1 MPRTAR
7 KKSNSGIYHIMLRGI
22 NRQIIFE
29 DDEDRVKFIDTLKHY
44 KLKCGFN
51 IFAYCL
57 MDNHVHLI
65 IKVNNESLESIMKR
79 IGVSYVYW
87 YNWKYKR
94 SGHLFQDR
102 YKSEVIEDDSYLLSV
117 VRYIHQNPIKA
128 NITPIIGEYPWSSYG
143 EYIGHPRIVDTTF
156 VLEIFSQDIEKA
168 KEIFVDFMDEQGA
181 NFFEI
186 KNKPRLTD
194 EEAKQIVKQVLGN
207 IETSD
212 LQTMEKTKRDG
223 YLRQLKASKGV
234 SIRQIA
240 RLSGLTFNIVVKA

>member
-1 MPRTAR
+1 M
-7 KKSNSGIYHIMLRGI
+7 KN
-22 NRQIIFE
+22 
-29 DDEDRVKFIDTLKHY
+29 RVKFIDTLKHY
-44 KLKCGFN
+44 KQKCGFN

-65 IKVNNESLESIMKR
+65 IKVNNESLESVMKR

-128 NITPIIGEYPWSSYG
+128 NITPVIGEYPWSSYS

-156 VLEIFSQDIEKA
+156 VLKILSQDIERA
-168 KEIFVDFMDEQGA
+168 KEIFVDFMNEQGA
-181 NFFEI
+181 KFFEV

-194 EEAKQIVKQVLGN
+194 EEAKQIVKQVLGI
-207 IETSD
+207 IETSE

-223 YLRQLKASKGV
+223 YLRQLKASEGV

-240 RLSGLTFNIVVKA
+240 RISGLTFNIVVKA

>member
-29 DDEDRVKFIDTLKHY
+29 DDEDRVKFIDILKHY
-44 KLKCGFN
+44 KQKCGFN

-65 IKVNNESLESIMKR
+65 IKVNNDSLKSIMKR

-102 YKSEVIEDDSYLLSV
+102 YKSEVIEDDSYLLSL

-143 EYIGHPRIVDTTF
+143 EYIRNPHIVSHF
-156 VLEIFSQDIEKA
+156 VFPTLVQ
-168 KEIFVDFMDEQGA
+168 
-181 NFFEI
+181 
-186 KNKPRLTD
+186 
-194 EEAKQIVKQVLGN
+194 
-207 IETSD
+207 
-212 LQTMEKTKRDG
+212 
-223 YLRQLKASKGV
+223 
-234 SIRQIA
+234 
-240 RLSGLTFNIVVKA
+240 

>member
-44 KLKCGFN
+44 KQKCGFN

-65 IKVNNESLESIMKR
+65 IKVNNDSLESIMKR

-102 YKSEVIEDDSYLLSV
+102 YKSEVIEEDSYLLSV
-117 VRYIHQNPIKA
+117 VRYIHQNSIKA
-128 NITPIIGEYPWSSYG
+128 NITPVIGEYPWSSYG
-143 EYIGHPRIVDTTF
+143 EYIEHPRKVDTAF

-186 KNKPRLTD
+186 KNKLRLTD

-207 IETSD
+207 IETSE

-223 YLRQLKASKGV
+223 YLKQLKASEGV

-240 RLSGLTFNIVVKA
+240 RISGLTFNIVVKA